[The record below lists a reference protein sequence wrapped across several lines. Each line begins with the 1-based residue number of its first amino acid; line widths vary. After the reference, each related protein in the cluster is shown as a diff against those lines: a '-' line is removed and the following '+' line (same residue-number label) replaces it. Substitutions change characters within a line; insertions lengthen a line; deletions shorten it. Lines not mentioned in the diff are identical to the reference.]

1 MYKIY
6 NSNNLNNFKR
16 SLLHNTGSLGDEKLW
31 VIAGLPPP
39 IWKMGEKRCQGANA

>member
-16 SLLHNTGSLGDEKLW
+16 SLVHYTGSLGDEKLW
-31 VIAGLPPP
+31 LIAGLPPP
-39 IWKMGEKRCQGANA
+39 IGKMGGKRYQGANA